1 MSVTSKRTKLGNYI
15 TKVNNFDIRQLY
27 SMSKMTNGKSQVNS
41 HDIRV
46 CRGGKLIKS
55 GFKTKEQ
62 AIEFVNTQKT
72 K

>member
-1 MSVTSKRTKLGNYI
+1 MSVTTKRTKLGNYI

-27 SMSKMTNGKSQVNS
+27 TMSKMTNGKSQVNS

-46 CRGGKLIKS
+46 CRGGKLIKA

-62 AIEFVNTQKT
+62 AIEFIKSS

>member
-1 MSVTSKRTKLGNYI
+1 MARTSKKTTLGNYI
-15 TKVNNFDIRQLY
+15 TKVDNLDIRQLY
-27 SMSKMTNGKSQVNS
+27 SMSKATNGKSQVNS

-46 CRGGKLIKS
+46 CRGGKLVKG

-62 AIEFVNTQKT
+62 AIEFIKSS

>member
-1 MSVTSKRTKLGNYI
+1 MATTSKRTKLGNYI
-15 TKVNNFDIRQLY
+15 TKVDNMDIRQLY
-27 SMSKMTNGKSQVNS
+27 SMTKASNGKPQVSS

-46 CRGGKLIKS
+46 CKGRTLVKG

-62 AIEFVNTQKT
+62 AIEFIKGS

>member
-1 MSVTSKRTKLGNYI
+1 
-15 TKVNNFDIRQLY
+15 
-27 SMSKMTNGKSQVNS
+27 MSKMTNGKSQVSS

-46 CRGGKLIKS
+46 CRGGKLIKA

-62 AIEFVNTQKT
+62 AIEFIGTQKT